1 LDRDQTNKKRER
13 KISPVRVRVQV
24 ITDEVEARW

>member
-13 KISPVRVRVQV
+13 KISPVRVQV
-24 ITDEVEARW
+24 ITGEVEARW